1 MELVYESLYIGGKW
15 VAPSS
20 ARTIEVV
27 SASTE
32 QVIGRVPEAA
42 EADID
47 AAVAAARTAF
57 DDPVGWSSW
66 EPAERAAV
74 MERLAVALDAR
85 AGETARRVSSQNGL
99 PISIANAVEGGFPQL
114 ILRYYAGL
122 IRTAVLDEARDG
134 LLGGKV
140 RVRRTPVGVVGA
152 IVPWN
157 LPMTL
162 AAFKLGPALAAGC
175 TLVLKPSPGTVL
187 DAQLFAEAVDEAGFP
202 PGVINIVQSGRE
214 GGAHLVSHPG
224 VDKVAFTGSTAAG
237 RQIAET
243 CGRLLRPVTLE
254 LGGKSAAIVLDDADL
269 SANPQDLFLSTMVNN
284 GQTCHLTTR
293 ILAPASRYDEIVE
306 TFTGFAAGLAVGDAL
321 DPATQIGPLAS
332 AAQRERV
339 EGYIAKGLAEGAR
352 LTTGGG
358 RPAGQPRG
366 WFVEPTV
373 FADVDNHSTIAR
385 EEIFGPVL
393 SIIKYETDE
402 EAITLANDSPYGLG
416 GTVWTTDPARGQA
429 VASRIRTGTIG
440 VNTYTVDPAAPFGGV
455 KDSGL
460 GRELGPEGLTAYQAL
475 QSMHLQA

>member
-1 MELVYESLYIGGKW
+1 MDLVYESLYIGGKW
-15 VAPSS
+15 VAPAS

-32 QVIGRVPEAA
+32 EVIGRVPEAV

-122 IRTAVLDEARDG
+122 IRTAVLDEPRDG

-202 PGVINIVQSGRE
+202 PGVLNIVQSGRE

-269 SANPQDLFLSTMVNN
+269 TANPQDLFLSTLVNN

-306 TFTGFAAGLAVGDAL
+306 TFTGFAASLAVGDAL

-358 RPAGQPRG
+358 RPAGQSRG

-402 EAITLANDSPYGLG
+402 EAIAIANDSPYGLG

-440 VNTYTVDPAAPFGGV
+440 INTYTVDPAAPFGGV

-475 QSMHLQA
+475 QTVHLPR